1 MALSR
6 NCLMAEIYIEIKNNN
21 VYKKNKKEE
30 MSRRSKSKILILKSI
45 QSYNDLSLQCID
57 IVPTILH

>member
-1 MALSR
+1 
-6 NCLMAEIYIEIKNNN
+6 MAEIYIEIKNNN